1 MEIVSSVDAKN
12 SFGEIVMKAQQKP
25 VCISK
30 NGKPAA
36 VMMSMTEYQSIQAL
50 REELLHKRLDKALEE
65 VKAGR
70 VADGP
75 EFMESVRKQ
84 YFDASV

>member
-1 MEIVSSVDAKN
+1 METVSSVDAKN
-12 SFGEIVMKAQQKP
+12 SFGEVVMKAQQEP

-50 REELLHKRLDKALEE
+50 REELLHQRLDKALQE

-70 VADGP
+70 VADGT
-75 EFMESVRKQ
+75 EFMESIRKQ
-84 YFDASV
+84 YFDVNL

>member
-1 MEIVSSVDAKN
+1 METVSSVDAKN
-12 SFGEIVMKAQQKP
+12 SFGEVVMKAQQEP

-50 REELLHKRLDKALEE
+50 REELLRQRLDAYSDRFANNFRNPLT
-65 VKAGR
+65 ACAR
-70 VADGP
+70 
-75 EFMESVRKQ
+75 SN
-84 YFDASV
+84 

>member
-1 MEIVSSVDAKN
+1 METVSSVDAKN
-12 SFGEIVMKAQQKP
+12 SFCEVVMKAQQEP

-50 REELLHKRLDKALEE
+50 REELMHQRLDKALE
-65 VKAGR
+65 
-70 VADGP
+70 
-75 EFMESVRKQ
+75 
-84 YFDASV
+84 